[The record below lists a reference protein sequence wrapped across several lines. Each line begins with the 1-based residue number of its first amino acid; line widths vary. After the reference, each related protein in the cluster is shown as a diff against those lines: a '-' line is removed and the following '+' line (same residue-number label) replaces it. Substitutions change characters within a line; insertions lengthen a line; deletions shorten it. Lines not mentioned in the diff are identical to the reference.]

1 MLSTES
7 GTLAGVYC
15 THGLSLD
22 TSLNKFHVP
31 GDTNAT
37 RDVDGFARD
46 DSLSLS
52 KGLDIVYVV

>member
-7 GTLAGVYC
+7 VTLVGVYC

-46 DSLSLS
+46 DSLGLS
-52 KGLDIVYVV
+52 KSLGIIDAI